1 MKKETPCR
9 GLLFLLDSFL
19 LKKKMPYF
27 NDFHNLLSNTL
38 HQKREKSR
46 LSCRGYPKQL

>member
-9 GLLFLLDSFL
+9 GLLSLWIPTSL
-19 LKKKMPYF
+19 KMPYF